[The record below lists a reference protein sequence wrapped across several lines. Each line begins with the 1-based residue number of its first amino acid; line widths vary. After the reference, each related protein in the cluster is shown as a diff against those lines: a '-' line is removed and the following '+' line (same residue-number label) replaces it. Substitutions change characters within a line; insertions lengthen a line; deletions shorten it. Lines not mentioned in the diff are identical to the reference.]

1 MRRFVIIL
9 TFLVIGVGNGAL
21 IRYASVPI
29 SPTFTA
35 TPLADLTAPPSDS
48 QASTGTWLRHLPRRV
63 WTIFKNL
70 IKIPVYALYERRLA
84 HQVTSWR
91 LPNHVGII
99 MDGNRRFAR
108 ELGGKHVAVGHR
120 QGASKLREVLGWFRE
135 FNIPVA
141 TLWTFS
147 IDNFNRDPSEV
158 DALLELFEEHT
169 VELAS
174 SEEIHAHRIRV
185 RYIGKTELLPT
196 SLQAAIRD
204 VEQKTEHYDSY
215 ELNLAMAYG
224 GREEITDAVRRY
236 LKDQAQ
242 AGARLEDVAGE
253 LNDDCISRYLYTSGQ
268 PEPDLILRTSGEIR
282 LSGFLLW
289 QSVHSEFYFCDTY
302 WPAFRR
308 IDFLRAL
315 RSYHDRHRRF
325 GR

>member
-1 MRRFVIIL
+1 MTRRW
-9 TFLVIGVGNGAL
+9 LVQPLRAL
-21 IRYASVPI
+21 WHVAKS
-29 SPTFTA
+29 
-35 TPLADLTAPPSDS
+35 
-48 QASTGTWLRHLPRRV
+48 
-63 WTIFKNL
+63 L
-70 IKIPVYALYERRLA
+70 IKTPAYALYERRLA
-84 HQVTSWR
+84 SQAPTWR
-91 LPNHVGII
+91 MPRHVGII

-108 ELGGKHVAVGHR
+108 ELGGGSPIAAGHR

-135 FNIPVA
+135 FNVPVA

-147 IDNFNRDPSEV
+147 LDNFNRDDTEV
-158 DALLELFEEHT
+158 QELLALFEEHT
-169 VELAS
+169 LELANS
-174 SEEIHAHRIRV
+174 AEIHDHKIRV
-185 RYIGKTELLPT
+185 RYIGQTELLPD
-196 SLQAAIRD
+196 SLQQAIAQ
-204 VEQKTEHYDSY
+204 VEANTEQYDNY

-224 GREEITDAVRRY
+224 GREEITDAVKRY
-236 LKDQAQ
+236 LKDRSDE
-242 AGARLEDVAGE
+242 GAALADVANE
-253 LNDDCISRYLYTSGQ
+253 LSDRSISDYLYTSGQ